1 MKCKTFYVKLPIP
14 TTQLYLALI
23 SLSSKWAR
31 WRLKKKQS
39 RVARELPM
47 LRLFDFVT
55 FRWNFVKYKNHYH
68 RLTFVRAFIYNLF
81 FLHTLSQ
88 PFSYHSLQS
97 GNIKDIANSK
107 YTDVPVR
114 CNKWSARVWNKGC
127 GTRNMK
133 EPLFIH
139 LCSPRVYDFLL
150 SSHTTCGAED
160 GIVNPWLAEIQ
171 FISGIQ
177 KS

>member
-31 WRLKKKQS
+31 CRFKKKQS
-39 RVARELPM
+39 RKVARELPM

-81 FLHTLSQ
+81 MCDNHVIQ
-88 PFSYHSLQS
+88 H
-97 GNIKDIANSK
+97 
-107 YTDVPVR
+107 PV
-114 CNKWSARVWNKGC
+114 
-127 GTRNMK
+127 
-133 EPLFIH
+133 I
-139 LCSPRVYDFLL
+139 
-150 SSHTTCGAED
+150 
-160 GIVNPWLAEIQ
+160 
-171 FISGIQ
+171 
-177 KS
+177 